1 MPRFTV
7 NASRVDPYKDFR
19 FQVVIDGQT
28 VAGLSKVSAL
38 TRTTSVIEFREG
50 GDPASPRKMPGQ
62 TTFAPITLER
72 GVTHDTAF
80 LRWANKV
87 WNFGAGPGAES
98 SLADFRKDIT
108 LNLYDEAGQLAL
120 AYNIY
125 RAWVSEF
132 RALPDLDSSSSGTAI
147 QSITLE
153 NEGFEMDEGVVEPRA
168 PSFEVPAS

>member
-7 NASRVDPYKDFR
+7 NAQRFDPYKDFR
-19 FQVVIDGQT
+19 FQVVIDGET
-28 VAGLSKVSAL
+28 VAGLSKVTAL

-50 GDPASPRKMPGQ
+50 GDPATPRKMPGQ

-98 SLADFRKDIT
+98 SLADFRKDII
-108 LNLYDEAGQLAL
+108 LNFFNEAGQLAL
-120 AYNIY
+120 AYKIY

-132 RALPDLDSSSSGTAI
+132 RALPDLSASSSATAI
-147 QSITLE
+147 QSIKIE
-153 NEGFEMDEGVVEPRA
+153 NEGWEVDEDVPEPRE
-168 PSFEVPAS
+168 PSFEEPAA